1 MKKLVA
7 LLMAAALGVS
17 LALCGCG
24 SKDEASSDEEK
35 ISGGW
40 TVPDSVEV
48 TDEVKTVLNKATKEM
63 TGADYEPVA
72 YLGSQVVAGTN
83 YRILCKVSPVV
94 PNAEST
100 YAIVTVYENLE
111 GKAEITEVLNSEV
124 KAYEWLEDADG
135 SWTPTESPALTE
147 EATKSLQKS
156 VEKMTG
162 AYYEPVAL
170 LGTQVVAGTNY
181 SLLCQV
187 TPVAEN
193 AETHYSIVVVYNGAD
208 GTTSVVETHD
218 FSSDAE

>member
-72 YLGSQVVAGTN
+72 
-83 YRILCKVSPVV
+83 
-94 PNAEST
+94 
-100 YAIVTVYENLE
+100 
-111 GKAEITEVLNSEV
+111 
-124 KAYEWLEDADG
+124 
-135 SWTPTESPALTE
+135 
-147 EATKSLQKS
+147 
-156 VEKMTG
+156 
-162 AYYEPVAL
+162 L